1 MRIIPKDPIPLLLIL
16 LGCLF
21 AYSTG
26 ESYLNSATDPLYI
39 LARYRV
45 PFLEI
50 YISDRTIDVAL
61 FFSSIIMVIL
71 GLVWYIKQK
80 PGKGSHEPKTESL
93 SKPIS
98 NNTSYKT
105 YGPFASIPF
114 MLTFLFFLGIIVPLA
129 VVFLFSYLS
138 N

>member
-1 MRIIPKDPIPLLLIL
+1 MRVIPKDPIPLLLIL

-26 ESYLNSATDPLYI
+26 DSYLNSAIDPLYI
-39 LARYRV
+39 LARYRI
-45 PFLEI
+45 PFIEI
-50 YISDRTIDVAL
+50 YISDRTIDVGL

-71 GLVWYIKQK
+71 GFAWYIKQK
-80 PGKGSHEPKTESL
+80 PGKGSHEPKMESL
-93 SKPIS
+93 SKPTS

-105 YGPFASIPF
+105 YEPFASIKF
-114 MLTFLFFLGIIVPLA
+114 MLAFLTFLGIVVPLA
-129 VVFLFSYLS
+129 VVFLYSYLS